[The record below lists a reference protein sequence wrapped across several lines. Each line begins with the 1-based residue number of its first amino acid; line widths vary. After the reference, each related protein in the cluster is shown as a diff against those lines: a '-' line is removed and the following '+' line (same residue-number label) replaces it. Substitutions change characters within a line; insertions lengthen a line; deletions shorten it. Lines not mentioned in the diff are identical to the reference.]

1 MFKRSD
7 VKEAD
12 TPQPK
17 EAHPVSSNAVKT
29 SSQAP
34 SIIGSDVRL
43 KGNLVTSG
51 EVQFDGAIEGDL
63 QCGALTIGES
73 AEVSGNVIADMVV
86 VHGKVSG
93 TIRAKNVRLE
103 RGSKVLGD
111 ILHEDLA
118 VASGAHIEGHL
129 KRVENAAA
137 KTKPAASPAPAQPA
151 SNRAAE

>member
-7 VKEAD
+7 DKAD

-17 EAHPVSSNAVKT
+17 EAHPVSNNVVKT
-29 SSQAP
+29 SAQAP

-63 QCGALTIGES
+63 ECGALTIGES
-73 AEVSGNVIADMVV
+73 AEVSGSVVADMVV

-111 ILHEDLA
+111 ILHEDLS
-118 VASGAHIEGHL
+118 VVSGAHIEGHL
-129 KRVENAAA
+129 KRVDNAAA
-137 KTKPAASPAPAQPA
+137 KAKPAAAPAQPTP
-151 SNRAAE
+151 NRAAE

>member
-1 MFKRSD
+1 M
-7 VKEAD
+7 
-12 TPQPK
+12 
-17 EAHPVSSNAVKT
+17 SSNAVKT

-63 QCGALTIGES
+63 ECGSLTVGES
-73 AEVSGNVIADMVV
+73 AEISGSIVSDMVV

-93 TIRAKNVRLE
+93 TVRAKNVRLE

-111 ILHEDLA
+111 VLHEDLA

-129 KRVENAAA
+129 KRVDNAATKA
-137 KTKPAASPAPAQPA
+137 KPAAAPAQPA
-151 SNRAAE
+151 PNRAAE